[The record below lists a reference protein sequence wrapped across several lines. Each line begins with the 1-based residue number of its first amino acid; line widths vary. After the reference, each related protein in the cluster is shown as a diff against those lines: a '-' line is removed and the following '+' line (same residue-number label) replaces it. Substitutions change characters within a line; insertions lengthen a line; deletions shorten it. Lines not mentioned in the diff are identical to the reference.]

1 VSPNAKQCRQGTRST
16 QGRKSGFPLVNG
28 QFLVPIGGQVKVPIR
43 RCWFLTVIDLGTSSV
58 SSLSHAVAVA
68 VGDDDVAV
76 VEEPVEH
83 GYGGGVFG
91 QESSP
96 GFEGP
101 VGAQTYG
108 SSFVGGSDESE

>member
-1 VSPNAKQCRQGTRST
+1 MKI
-16 QGRKSGFPLVNG
+16 LVNG
-28 QFLVPIGGQVKVPIR
+28 QFVVPIGGQVKVPIR

-108 SSFVGGSDESE
+108 SSLVGGGDESE